1 MSLNK
6 TLDRLFDE
14 IRREAKR
21 NPDFADRL
29 DAVLRLHESRRDV
42 PHEVVEDVASASVSS
57 PAIGGSVIGKAND
70 EGGATAHL
78 SGANTHAA
86 PSVSSAD
93 SSPARGGAKKPVA
106 PPVGLAP
113 ELNPAGLYK
122 REGED
127 ALKAAL
133 EGQKL
138 SALRAIVSEHNLDP
152 GGVTSTLTRAELA
165 AHIVAQAKRRAERD
179 DKMFDY

>member
-29 DAVLRLHESRRDV
+29 DAVLRLHDSRRDV
-42 PHEVVEDVASASVSS
+42 GDDVVEGVAREPVEEAPPPTKPNGKRR
-57 PAIGGSVIGKAND
+57 PA
-70 EGGATAHL
+70 
-78 SGANTHAA
+78 
-86 PSVSSAD
+86 
-93 SSPARGGAKKPVA
+93 A
-106 PPVGLAP
+106 PPVSVAP
-113 ELNPAGLYK
+113 SSAPISASPSLNPVGMFK

-127 ALKAAL
+127 GLTAAL
-133 EGQKL
+133 TKHDIAE
-138 SALRAIVSEHNLDP
+138 LRALLTEHNLDP
-152 GGVTSTLTRAELA
+152 SGEAATFNYDELA

-179 DKMFDY
+179 EKMFDY

>member
-21 NPDFADRL
+21 NPQFADRL

-42 PHEVVEDVASASVSS
+42 AEEIVEDIAASETPSPPAAEAAAQSQSRRKTAGVTPALHES
-57 PAIGGSVIGKAND
+57 PA
-70 EGGATAHL
+70 
-78 SGANTHAA
+78 
-86 PSVSSAD
+86 
-93 SSPARGGAKKPVA
+93 
-106 PPVGLAP
+106 
-113 ELNPAGLYK
+113 LNPAGLYK

-127 ALKAAL
+127 ALTAAL
-133 EGQKL
+133 VAL
-138 SALRAIVSEHNLDP
+138 DAAALRALVVEHNLDP
-152 GGVTSTLTRAELA
+152 AGETQAMDEAELA

>member
-29 DAVLRLHESRRDV
+29 DAVLRLHDSRRDV
-42 PHEVVEDVASASVSS
+42 GDDVVEDVATQSS
-57 PAIGGSVIGKAND
+57 PASGGGLERS
-70 EGGATAHL
+70 EGEGQVAPAAKSKRRNAPL
-78 SGANTHAA
+78 SQAAEA
-86 PSVSSAD
+86 PS
-93 SSPARGGAKKPVA
+93 
-106 PPVGLAP
+106 
-113 ELNPAGLYK
+113 LNPAGLFK

-127 ALKAAL
+127 ALTAAL
-133 EGQKL
+133 VALDEP
-138 SALRAIVSEHNLDP
+138 ALRGLIVEHNLDP
-152 GGVTSTLTRAELA
+152 ADETGAMSEPELA

>member
-29 DAVLRLHESRRDV
+29 DAVLRLHDSRRDV
-42 PHEVVEDVASASVSS
+42 GDEVVEDVAREKSA
-57 PAIGGSVIGKAND
+57 PALGGGADAGAKLAEA
-70 EGGATAHL
+70 EGGVQAKRKRQSSIGQTAAL
-78 SGANTHAA
+78 
-86 PSVSSAD
+86 PD
-93 SSPARGGAKKPVA
+93 SSPAGGGASKP
-106 PPVGLAP
+106 PLINPVGLF
-113 ELNPAGLYK
+113 K

-127 ALKAAL
+127 GLTAAL
-133 EGQKL
+133 TKHDIA
-138 SALRAIVSEHNLDP
+138 ALRALLVEHNLDP
-152 GGVTSTLTRAELA
+152 SGEAVSFNYDELA

-179 DKMFDY
+179 EKMFDY